1 MKLKYFK
8 TIPDKKVA
16 ILKVLIYT
24 HTRNKYFHDG
34 RNRFLNKERL
44 SKMTG
49 ISELVLDQIEGLA
62 VRYGIQRIVLFGSRA
77 RGDWKKT
84 SDIDLA
90 VLSGDV
96 TEFTLAV
103 DEQTDTLLMYDVV
116 NLGGTVQAELLE
128 SIEKEGI
135 VLYEKV

>member
-1 MKLKYFK
+1 M
-8 TIPDKKVA
+8 
-16 ILKVLIYT
+16 
-24 HTRNKYFHDG
+24 
-34 RNRFLNKERL
+34 NKERL

-49 ISELVLDQIEGLA
+49 IIELVLDQIEELA
-62 VRYGIQRIVLFGSRA
+62 VEYGIQRIVLFGSRA

-103 DEQTDTLLMYDVV
+103 DEYTDTLLMYDVV

-128 SIEKEGI
+128 SIKKEGI